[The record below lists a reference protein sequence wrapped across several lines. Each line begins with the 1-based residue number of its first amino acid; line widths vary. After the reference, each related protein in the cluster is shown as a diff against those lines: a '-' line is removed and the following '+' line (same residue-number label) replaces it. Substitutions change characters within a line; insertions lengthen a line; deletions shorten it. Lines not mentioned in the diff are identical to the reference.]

1 MEILKQKI
9 NLPII
14 PISAKMG
21 TNISTLLREI
31 RILYDEGEEE
41 SEQEDS
47 N

>member
-1 MEILKQKI
+1 MGILKQKI

-31 RILYDEGEEE
+31 RILYDKEEE
-41 SEQEDS
+41 NEQEDS